1 MLLRLLRWYP
11 LVVLAEGDRGL
22 CCAAQDAR
30 VGRRAQLL
38 DDGACLLQSHL
49 ELESE
54 SEVESE
60 GSGSL
65 SADVAADA
73 DAGSGADN
81 LDGGADSGTMD
92 IGLQD
97 MISADSG
104 LSFSSEQ
111 ALAAASAARAAES
124 SGDFMLDEDEP
135 FRQSMVNFGDAQYIS
150 YLVIGHQLIGGILD
164 TGSFELVVFSSTCSS
179 CGSAGQYNPWLSSS
193 YGVGQLKT
201 TQSYGSGDTFSE
213 EAFDLVSIG
222 PFADTN
228 QSFWE
233 VTKANMP
240 ILNTAMFQG
249 IIGVGP
255 PETPAADAWNAL
267 MRTAGNISNMTDIH
281 APVDENLLAQ
291 AVDRLE
297 VAMEVTQRPTLLRN
311 LNVSIFSMCVSR
323 KPGDNGF
330 FIWNDYTAVRKPLL
344 FAEVPVVGTHTWSVE
359 LKNVRIRGSL
369 DKGSSK
375 NAVKEIG
382 CGDGCS
388 AIIDSGT
395 SLLAVPGFIIEQL
408 QDMMEQLDTDCSN
421 LHELP
426 SLVFNMGDGQFTLPP
441 DSYVAEVVGQLP
453 NYLEGYTTME
463 TEHNSSESMS
473 EADPAD
479 GVGKRGSRSRCQL
492 LLMESYAS
500 TKYGPLWI
508 LGIPFFRRYY
518 TTFRIGESHKDRTL
532 FMAPSTD
539 DCYVEGQED
548 GQASFL
554 DVGSRDTYLRTINAS
569 FIHAPV
575 LAQRAIQSGFMHL

>member
-1 MLLRLLRWYP
+1 ISCTWMEHRRSVLLRLLRWYP

-104 LSFSSEQ
+104 LAFSSEQ

-135 FRQSMVNFGDAQYIS
+135 FRQSMVNFGDAQGACGIPSTAHRAHIATPARAPCGAQYIS

-344 FAEVPVVGTHTWSVE
+344 FAEV
-359 LKNVRIRGSL
+359 
-369 DKGSSK
+369 
-375 NAVKEIG
+375 
-382 CGDGCS
+382 
-388 AIIDSGT
+388 
-395 SLLAVPGFIIEQL
+395 
-408 QDMMEQLDTDCSN
+408 
-421 LHELP
+421 
-426 SLVFNMGDGQFTLPP
+426 
-441 DSYVAEVVGQLP
+441 
-453 NYLEGYTTME
+453 
-463 TEHNSSESMS
+463 
-473 EADPAD
+473 
-479 GVGKRGSRSRCQL
+479 
-492 LLMESYAS
+492 
-500 TKYGPLWI
+500 
-508 LGIPFFRRYY
+508 
-518 TTFRIGESHKDRTL
+518 
-532 FMAPSTD
+532 
-539 DCYVEGQED
+539 
-548 GQASFL
+548 
-554 DVGSRDTYLRTINAS
+554 
-569 FIHAPV
+569 
-575 LAQRAIQSGFMHL
+575 

>member
-1 MLLRLLRWYP
+1 ISCTWMEHRRSVLLRLLRWYP

-104 LSFSSEQ
+104 LAFSSEQ

-323 KPGDNGF
+323 
-330 FIWNDYTAVRKPLL
+330 TTTS
-344 FAEVPVVGTHTWSVE
+344 EETQ
-359 LKNVRIRGSL
+359 GSL
-369 DKGSSK
+369 ATTASS
-375 NAVKEIG
+375 
-382 CGDGCS
+382 
-388 AIIDSGT
+388 SGT
-395 SLLAVPGFIIEQL
+395 
-408 QDMMEQLDTDCSN
+408 
-421 LHELP
+421 
-426 SLVFNMGDGQFTLPP
+426 
-441 DSYVAEVVGQLP
+441 
-453 NYLEGYTTME
+453 TT
-463 TEHNSSESMS
+463 
-473 EADPAD
+473 PLC
-479 GVGKRGSRSRCQL
+479 GSRCCLPR
-492 LLMESYAS
+492 
-500 TKYGPLWI
+500 
-508 LGIPFFRRYY
+508 
-518 TTFRIGESHKDRTL
+518 
-532 FMAPSTD
+532 
-539 DCYVEGQED
+539 
-548 GQASFL
+548 
-554 DVGSRDTYLRTINAS
+554 
-569 FIHAPV
+569 
-575 LAQRAIQSGFMHL
+575 